1 MKGTLKYVE
10 EFYIED
16 CTECN
21 LKTNAYRRVDCY
33 MMLLDAGKALE
44 KQGGL

>member
-21 LKTNAYRRVDCY
+21 LKTNAYRGVDCY
-33 MMLLDAGKALE
+33 MMLLDAGKAL
-44 KQGGL
+44 